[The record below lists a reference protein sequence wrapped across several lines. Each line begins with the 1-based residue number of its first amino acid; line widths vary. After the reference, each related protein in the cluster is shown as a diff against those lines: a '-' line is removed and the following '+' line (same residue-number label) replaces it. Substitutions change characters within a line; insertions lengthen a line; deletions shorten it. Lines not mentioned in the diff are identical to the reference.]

1 MKEVLV
7 IFLLTNVKLKAQSD
21 SGATVSPLY
30 PVTVSAIYPEATLSP
45 IYPPTISPIY
55 PETTVSP
62 IYLPTVS
69 PIYPAATVSPLYSV
83 TVSPI
88 YPETTV
94 SPIYPP
100 TVSPLYPVTVSPIYP
115 ETTVSPLYPPTV
127 SPIYPYNV
135 ESTVSPI
142 YPPSLSPIYPEATVS
157 PIYPY
162 TVESTVSPIYPG
174 DTTVSPIYPGAEA
187 TTVSPIYPPTEDT
200 TVIPTTTV
208 PETTT
213 PNDPFWDFRCTP
225 ACTLEFDSLTVSSM
239 KYFPVSCE
247 TVCTR
252 TTLRIGYECDMTE
265 KQMNETLKNMKHLV
279 GGLLISRSKFKSA
292 RFLANL
298 ESIDCGNLWDFK
310 VNLNDRMTEIGM
322 PNLKNVSCRVFILN
336 NNNMTRLNLP
346 NLIPVHSPLAPN
358 YTLEVEVSYNLHPEF
373 CISLQEMSN
382 FMTYD
387 YIRFSLL
394 TGSFCPQNSTS
405 SAAKTCDLVNYT
417 WSEMSTDCVNVHGD
431 VIIHEENEDHANKL
445 ASVVNI
451 FGSLIIIRTNLTSI
465 DFLDNLEHI
474 ISLTDEQPALI
485 VEQNE
490 MLANVSF
497 PKLERV
503 TSRAYVPVRFD
514 NNSLELIKSASFC
527 YDIRNGIT
535 KSDTWIVKF
544 DDKVCEDVEKAA
556 AASVVKDKS
565 SRTTG
570 GGQIL
575 MIFAAIGFIFSL

>member
-1 MKEVLV
+1 MKEVSV
-7 IFLLTNVKLKAQSD
+7 IFLLSIVKLKAQSD
-21 SGATVSPLY
+21 PGATVSSIYPPSTISPIYPEATVSSLY
-30 PVTVSAIYPEATLSP
+30 PVTVSPIYPEATVSP

-62 IYLPTVS
+62 L
-69 PIYPAATVSPLYSV
+69 YPD
-83 TVSPI
+83 
-88 YPETTV
+88 TV

-100 TVSPLYPVTVSPIYP
+100 TISPLYPVTVSPIYP

-127 SPIYPYNV
+127 SPIF
-135 ESTVSPI
+135 
-142 YPPSLSPIYPEATVS
+142 
-157 PIYPY
+157 PY
-162 TVESTVSPIYPG
+162 TVESTVSPIYPPTLSPIYPA
-174 DTTVSPIYPGAEA
+174 DTTVSPMYPAFEG
-187 TTVSPIYPPTEDT
+187 TTVSPIYPPAIDT

-225 ACTLEFDSLTVSSM
+225 ACTLEFDSLTLSSM
-239 KYFPVSCE
+239 KYFPVLCE

-252 TTLRIGYECDMTE
+252 TTLRIGIECDMTE
-265 KQMNETLKNMKHLV
+265 KQMNDTLKNMKHLV
-279 GGLLISRSKFKSA
+279 GGLLVSRSKFKSA
-292 RFLANL
+292 QFLANL
-298 ESIDCGNLWDFK
+298 ESIDCGGHWKCANVREMHMVAFPVHQLKITGNLWDFK

-346 NLIPVHSPLAPN
+346 KLIPIHSPLAPN

-394 TGSFCPQNSTS
+394 TGSFCPQSHTS
-405 SAAKTCDLVNYT
+405 SEAKTCDLVNYT

-431 VIIHEENEDHANKL
+431 VIIHEENEDHADKL

-514 NNSLELIKSASFC
+514 NNSLELIKSPSFC

-570 GGQIL
+570 GRQIL
-575 MIFAAIGFIFSL
+575 MILAAVGFIFGF

>member
-7 IFLLTNVKLKAQSD
+7 IFLLTNVELKAQSD
-21 SGATVSPLY
+21 PGATVSPIYPQSTVSPLY
-30 PVTVSAIYPEATLSP
+30 PVTVSPIYPEATLSP

-55 PETTVSP
+55 PE
-62 IYLPTVS
+62 
-69 PIYPAATVSPLYSV
+69 ATVSSLYPV

-88 YPETTV
+88 YPEA
-94 SPIYPP
+94 

-115 ETTVSPLYPPTV
+115 EATVSLLYPV
-127 SPIYPYNV
+127 
-135 ESTVSPI
+135 
-142 YPPSLSPIYPEATVS
+142 TVS

-162 TVESTVSPIYPG
+162 TVENTVSPIYPPTVSPIYPG
-174 DTTVSPIYPGAEA
+174 DTTVSPIYPASEA
-187 TTVSPIYPPTEDT
+187 TTVSPIYPPTVDT
-200 TVIPTTTV
+200 TVIPTTTL

-252 TTLRIGYECDMTE
+252 STLRIGYECDMTE

-358 YTLEVEVSYNLHPEF
+358 YTLEVEISYNLHPEF

-394 TGSFCPQNSTS
+394 TGSFCPQNPTS
-405 SAAKTCDLVNYT
+405 SEVKTCDLVNYT

-431 VIIHEENEDHANKL
+431 VIIHEENEDHAEKL

-556 AASVVKDKS
+556 AAFVVKDKS